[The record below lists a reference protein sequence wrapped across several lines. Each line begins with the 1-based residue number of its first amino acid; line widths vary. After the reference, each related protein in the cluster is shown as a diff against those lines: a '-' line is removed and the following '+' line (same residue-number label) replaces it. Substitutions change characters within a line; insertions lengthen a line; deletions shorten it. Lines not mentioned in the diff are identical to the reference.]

1 MGLVAKDDGWRISD
15 WLWAQIEPL
24 LPAPPA
30 HPLGC
35 HRPRVT
41 DRDAMNAIVFV
52 ARTGCTWNSLNATG
66 ICHSSSAHRRFQE
79 WTAAGV
85 FEELWRRGLVVY
97 DEHVGID
104 WEWLAMD
111 GAITKAPL
119 GGCGHGPKSH
129 RQSQERHQA
138 VGHLRGVRDPDRA
151 RDRRRQPA
159 RSEAA

>member
-1 MGLVAKDDGWRISD
+1 MGLVAKDDGWRIPD

-24 LPAPPA
+24 LPPRPT

-35 HRPRVT
+35 HRPRVC
-41 DRDAMNAIVFV
+41 DRAAMNAIFFV
-52 ARTGCTWNSLNATG
+52 ARTGCTWNSLNATA

-79 WTAAGV
+79 WRAAGV
-85 FEELWRRGLVVY
+85 FEQLWRGGLELY

-104 WEWLAMD
+104 WQWLAMD

-129 RQSQERHQA
+129 RQSQEGHQTIGDLRRRRH
-138 VGHLRGVRDPDRA
+138 PDRPVG
-151 RDRRRQPA
+151 RRRQPP
-159 RSEAA
+159 RPEAA